1 MLLNGAGALLVSDF
15 PPTVRR
21 GDAHR
26 SAVLSLAGKANGY
39 HTEISTPGCLG
50 KCRLEFDKER
60 EEFMLYLVEAHPTVE
75 RAKVVDA
82 GEGPGPVIAKIVER
96 FRPQAIY
103 GNPSRR
109 QVFMVVDL
117 DTPAKMAELMYVLAW
132 FVDVEPTFTP
142 LMSPEIYGEAIA
154 KAKQIITPP
163 KSAS

>member
-1 MLLNGAGALLVSDF
+1 V
-15 PPTVRR
+15 
-21 GDAHR
+21 
-26 SAVLSLAGKANGY
+26 VLSLGEGNATTRFHQRHCWFGSPLAARRTGRATPAGATLAAIVPSAGN
-39 HTEISTPGCLG
+39 ISQTTNL
-50 KCRLEFDKER
+50 ER
-60 EEFMLYLVEAHPTVE
+60 EELMLYLVEAHPTVE
-75 RAKVVDA
+75 RANVVDA
-82 GEGPGPVIAKIVER
+82 GEGPGPVIGKIVER

-154 KAKQIITPP
+154 KAKQIITPQ

>member
-1 MLLNGAGALLVSDF
+1 
-15 PPTVRR
+15 
-21 GDAHR
+21 
-26 SAVLSLAGKANGY
+26 
-39 HTEISTPGCLG
+39 
-50 KCRLEFDKER
+50 
-60 EEFMLYLVEAHPTVE
+60 MLYLVEAHPSIE
-75 RAKVVDA
+75 KGNVVDA

-142 LMSPEIYGEAIA
+142 LMPPEVYPTAIA
-154 KAKQIITPP
+154 NAKKIIQPDTQ
-163 KSAS
+163 ASVIS

>member
-1 MLLNGAGALLVSDF
+1 
-15 PPTVRR
+15 
-21 GDAHR
+21 
-26 SAVLSLAGKANGY
+26 
-39 HTEISTPGCLG
+39 
-50 KCRLEFDKER
+50 
-60 EEFMLYLVEAHPTVE
+60 MLYLVEAHPTVE
-75 RAKVVDA
+75 RANVIDS

-103 GNPSRR
+103 GNPSHR

-154 KAKQIITPP
+154 KAKQIIKPP
-163 KSAS
+163 KPAS

>member
-1 MLLNGAGALLVSDF
+1 
-15 PPTVRR
+15 
-21 GDAHR
+21 
-26 SAVLSLAGKANGY
+26 
-39 HTEISTPGCLG
+39 
-50 KCRLEFDKER
+50 LEW

-75 RAKVVDA
+75 RANVVDS

-109 QVFMVVDL
+109 QVFMVVEL

-132 FVDVEPTFTP
+132 FVDVDPTFTP

-154 KAKQIITPP
+154 NAKKIITPQKP
-163 KSAS
+163 PAS

>member
-1 MLLNGAGALLVSDF
+1 MWL
-15 PPTVRR
+15 
-21 GDAHR
+21 
-26 SAVLSLAGKANGY
+26 K
-39 HTEISTPGCLG
+39 
-50 KCRLEFDKER
+50 FDLER

-75 RAKVVDA
+75 RANVVDA

-154 KAKQIITPP
+154 KAKQIITPQ